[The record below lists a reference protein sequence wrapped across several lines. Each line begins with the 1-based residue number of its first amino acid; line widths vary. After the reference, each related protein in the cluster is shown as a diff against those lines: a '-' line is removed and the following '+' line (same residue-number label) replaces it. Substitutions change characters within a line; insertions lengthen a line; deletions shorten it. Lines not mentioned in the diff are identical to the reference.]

1 MKKYVRKIASLLL
14 AVAIGTAAL
23 SGCQQ
28 NVPGSDAAASA
39 PTTITVD
46 GQQVEV
52 PYVMKVDGKEV
63 PLDLYR
69 YFYLSIKKQIDQGD
83 DSYWDTHAEE
93 QDDIKSAVL
102 DNIRGYYANQKMA
115 DTYGVTLDETDEKN
129 VDTQVDY
136 YMNQNYEGDEA
147 KFQEGLKEQYL
158 TKDLFRQM
166 MASSLLQQKVASELM
181 NSTTGKYLTTE
192 DEMKEILNN
201 EYIHA
206 THILLKTGT
215 DDDEA
220 QKQKAEEA
228 LAKAQAGEN
237 FDALVEEYGEDPG
250 MEENPDGYY
259 FTDGMMLQPFYD
271 AASQLQENEISGI
284 VETTAG
290 YHIIKRLPLDE
301 DYINENIDNLITQH
315 RQLLIQK
322 EYSDIQESL
331 TIEYGPQYDQINVDT
346 LQ

>member
-1 MKKYVRKIASLLL
+1 MKKPFQKVASLLL
-14 AVAIGTAAL
+14 AVAIGTALL

-28 NVPGSDAAASA
+28 SAEGTAPAAA
-39 PTTITVD
+39 TTITVD

-52 PYVMKVDGKEV
+52 PYVMKVDGEEV

-69 YFYLSIKKQIDQGD
+69 YFYLNIKKEMDQGE

-93 QDDIKSAVL
+93 QDSIKDAVL
-102 DNIRGYYANQKMA
+102 ENIRGYYANQKMA
-115 DTYGVTLDETDEKN
+115 DTYGVTLSESDEKT

-136 YMNQNYEGDEA
+136 YINQNYEGDEA
-147 KFQEGLKEQYL
+147 KFQEGMKEQYL

-166 MASSLLQQKVASELM
+166 IASSLLQQKVFSELM

-206 THILLKTGT
+206 THILLQTGT

-220 QKQKAEEA
+220 QKQKAED
-228 LAKAQAGEN
+228 GED

-271 AASQLQENEISGI
+271 AASQLQENEISGL

-301 DYINENIDNLITQH
+301 DYINENIDSLITQH
-315 RQLLIQK
+315 RQLLIQQ
-322 EYSDIQESL
+322 EYSEIQNGL
-331 TIEYGPQYDQINVDT
+331 TIEYGPQYDQINVDS

>member
-1 MKKYVRKIASLLL
+1 MKKPFQKVASLLL
-14 AVAIGTAAL
+14 AVAIGTALL

-28 NVPGSDAAASA
+28 SAEGTAPAAA
-39 PTTITVD
+39 TTITVD

-52 PYVMKVDGKEV
+52 PYVMKVDGEEV

-69 YFYLSIKKQIDQGD
+69 YFYLNIKKEMDQGD
-83 DSYWDTHAEE
+83 NSYWDTHAEE
-93 QDDIKSAVL
+93 QDSIKDAVL
-102 DNIRGYYANQKMA
+102 ENIRGYYI
-115 DTYGVTLDETDEKN
+115 
-129 VDTQVDY
+129 
-136 YMNQNYEGDEA
+136 NQNYEGDEA
-147 KFQEGLKEQYL
+147 KFQEGMKEQYL

-166 MASSLLQQKVASELM
+166 IASSLLQQKVASELM

-206 THILLKTGT
+206 THILLQTGT

-228 LAKAQAGEN
+228 LAKAQAGED

-271 AASQLQENEISGI
+271 AASQLQENEISGL

-301 DYINENIDNLITQH
+301 DYINENIDSLITQH
-315 RQLLIQK
+315 RQLLIQQ
-322 EYSDIQESL
+322 EYSEIQNGL
-331 TIEYGPQYDQINVDT
+331 TIEYGPQYDQINVDS

>member
-1 MKKYVRKIASLLL
+1 MKKPFQKVASLLL
-14 AVAIGTAAL
+14 AVAIGTALL

-28 NVPGSDAAASA
+28 SAEGTAPAAA
-39 PTTITVD
+39 TTITVD

-52 PYVMKVDGKEV
+52 PYVMKVDGEEV

-69 YFYLSIKKQIDQGD
+69 YFYLNIKKEMDQGE

-93 QDDIKSAVL
+93 QDSIKDAVL
-102 DNIRGYYANQKMA
+102 ENIRGYYANQKMA
-115 DTYGVTLDETDEKN
+115 DTYGVTLSESDEKT

-136 YMNQNYEGDEA
+136 YINQNYEGDEA
-147 KFQEGLKEQYL
+147 KFQEGMKEQYL

-166 MASSLLQQKVASELM
+166 IASSLLQQKVFSELM

-206 THILLKTGT
+206 THILLQTGT

-220 QKQKAEEA
+220 QKQKA
-228 LAKAQAGEN
+228 QAGED

-271 AASQLQENEISGI
+271 AASQLQENEISGL

-301 DYINENIDNLITQH
+301 DYINENIDSLITQH
-315 RQLLIQK
+315 RQLLIQQ
-322 EYSDIQESL
+322 EYSEIQNGL
-331 TIEYGPQYDQINVDT
+331 TIEYGPQYDQINVDS